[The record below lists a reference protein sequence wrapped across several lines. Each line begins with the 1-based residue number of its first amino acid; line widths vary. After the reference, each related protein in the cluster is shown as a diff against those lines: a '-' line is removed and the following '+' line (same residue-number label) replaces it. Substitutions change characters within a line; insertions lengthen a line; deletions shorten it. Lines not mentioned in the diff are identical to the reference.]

1 MLKRLVLAIGDA
13 PALSSL
19 FLPGI
24 ISERWNSVAA
34 AVALASHWDRSH
46 PGRYSWRLMAV
57 SADFAQAA
65 GRIARMS
72 KRSSKNKRRSSALP
86 ALGIAG
92 VSLALATRVSINQR
106 SDDEYSA
113 DLTEP
118 RNLSW

>member
-34 AVALASHWDRSH
+34 
-46 PGRYSWRLMAV
+46 
-57 SADFAQAA
+57 AQAA